1 MAGSN
6 IYIGTAAD
14 RGGSDPNGYVGTS
27 ILVGGWPARVSF
39 LRLAA
44 LAPLSLLG
52 GTIALA
58 RDPLEALHRQ
68 QPPRGQR
75 GRSRCDGMDRI
86 DDELPILRMTHPQD
100 AFPAR
105 ARSIG
110 DGDAD
115 EATPTA
121 SG

>member
-1 MAGSN
+1 M
-6 IYIGTAAD
+6 
-14 RGGSDPNGYVGTS
+14 P
-27 ILVGGWPARVSF
+27 ILTGE
-39 LRLAA
+39 RLAPIAFLPLTPLA
-44 LAPLSLLG
+44 LLSLLG
-52 GTIALA
+52 GTIVLA

-75 GRSRCDGMDRI
+75 GRSRCDGMDRV
-86 DDELPILRMTHPQD
+86 DDELPKLRMTHPQD

-110 DGDAD
+110 DGDAE
-115 EATPTA
+115 EATPAA